1 MTYIYINNQKRY
13 QHEKQQADAVA
24 LNQLSKASKS
34 DEKKSDKDKK
44 SSSSA
49 QASTSNMS
57 LVGLNATN
65 SYMLVEPKP
74 FDRLLAQSLDLY
86 ENCLSLIPLNNTQN
100 EPSQNVTTEN
110 THETDTN
117 VSNKTLIISCDLL
130 SHICA
135 PIVSLKAK
143 SLLLSAIQT
152 MNITSSTTSISNNL
166 ATLAL
171 YNSHK
176 DKSLLNLISTTF
188 RPVKAEILYD
198 YENLQKCLV
207 VCKSLIQQQ
216 RAHNLVKF
224 LTDKFGT
231 SDGFIGALNALFWR
245 VINRCSL
252 STPALNS
259 IGIVGCSI

>member
-1 MTYIYINNQKRY
+1 
-13 QHEKQQADAVA
+13 
-24 LNQLSKASKS
+24 
-34 DEKKSDKDKK
+34 
-44 SSSSA
+44 
-49 QASTSNMS
+49 MS

-86 ENCLSLIPLNNTQN
+86 ENCLSLIPLTNAQN
-100 EPSQNVTTEN
+100 EPSQNVTITEN
-110 THETDTN
+110 THETNTN
-117 VSNKTLIISCDLL
+117 VTNKTLTISCDLL

-152 MNITSSTTSISNNL
+152 MNVTSSTSSSSMNNL

-176 DKSLLNLISTTF
+176 DNSLLNLISTTF
-188 RPVKAEILYD
+188 RPRNAEILYD

-259 IGIVGCSI
+259 IGILLVFPFRPYIQLFITHRKQCL